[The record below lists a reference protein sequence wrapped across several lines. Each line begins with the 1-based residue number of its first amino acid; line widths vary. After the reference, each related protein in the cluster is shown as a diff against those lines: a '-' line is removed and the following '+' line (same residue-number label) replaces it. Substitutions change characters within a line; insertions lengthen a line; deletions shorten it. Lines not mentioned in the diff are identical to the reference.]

1 MRRNSKTEPEGTAAA
16 QVAALTRRVAALED
30 EVQEC
35 RMVNRRLAEVV
46 DVVAELLVPAMDRDD
61 AKVAAALARL
71 S

>member
-1 MRRNSKTEPEGTAAA
+1 MRRKSKTEPEGTAGA
-16 QVAALTRRVAALED
+16 QIAALTRRVVALED

-46 DVVAELLVPAMDRDD
+46 DVVSELLVPAMDRDD